1 VRYLSLLLLAGVAWA
16 QGTEP
21 KAKADDYETSE
32 TAGRVSVVAEYMVH
46 SFTGSGKT
54 FLASDYLI
62 VEAALFPKKGEP
74 VTASQGDFA
83 LRIDGKTLRAA
94 SAQQVVQSLERR
106 GWNNERGVQA
116 TAGSGNT
123 GVILGGPTGQRPP
136 YGQPG
141 GQSPRTP
148 PRAPE
153 PDYRGNVPHGE
164 DVKAS
169 DLVTQTALPEGNFP
183 GAVSGYLY
191 FYFRGNASKIH
202 TVELL
207 YNGVT
212 LKLK

>member
-1 VRYLSLLLLAGVAWA
+1 MRYLSLLLVTGLAWA

-21 KAKADDYETSE
+21 KAKADDYETSD
-32 TAGRVSVVAEYMVH
+32 TAGRVTIGAEYMVH
-46 SFTGSGKT
+46 SFSGSGKT
-54 FLASDYLI
+54 FLAPDYLI

-74 VTASQGDFA
+74 VTAAQGDFA
-83 LRIDGKTLRAA
+83 LRVDGKTLRTV
-94 SAQQVVQSLERR
+94 SVQQVVQSLDRR

-116 TAGSGNT
+116 TAGDGNT
-123 GVILGGPTGQRPP
+123 GVVLGGPTGQRPP

-141 GQSPRTP
+141 GQTP
-148 PRAPE
+148 PRPRAPA
-153 PDYRGNVPHGE
+153 PDYRGNVPRGE

-169 DLVTQTALPEGNFP
+169 ELARQTAFPEGNYA

>member
-1 VRYLSLLLLAGVAWA
+1 VRYLSLLLLAGLAWS

-32 TAGRVSVVAEYMVH
+32 TAGRVAIGAEYMVH
-46 SFTGSGKT
+46 SYSGNGKT
-54 FLASDYLI
+54 FLAPEYLI

-74 VTASQGDFA
+74 ITASQGDFA
-83 LRIDGKTLRAA
+83 LRIDGKTLLRTA
-94 SAQQVVQSLERR
+94 SAQQVVQSIERR
-106 GWNNERGVQA
+106 GWTNQRGVQA
-116 TAGSGNT
+116 SAGDGNS
-123 GVILGGPTGQRPP
+123 GVILGGPRQTPP
-136 YGQPG
+136 YGQSG
-141 GQSPRTP
+141 GQTPRA

-153 PDYRGNVPHGE
+153 PDYRGNVPRGE
-164 DVKAS
+164 DVKPAE
-169 DLVTQTALPEGNFP
+169 LVTQTAFPDGNFA